1 MSVPTVPMK
10 RCYYPQCGCKKQFNN
25 LYANLWS
32 KNRAGDLESLLYIM
46 LSKIIYI
53 MIVELICNN

>member
-1 MSVPTVPMK
+1 MK
-10 RCYYPQCGCKKQFNN
+10 RCYPQCGCKKQFNN

-53 MIVELICNN
+53 MIVELICNNIS